1 MVITGADR
9 LLLAGTLVAGAAVWV
24 AFAFFNTEPWD
35 TPYGIAALFAA
46 GLVFGYAGKE
56 HPLLWTLGIFVGQAL
71 AGFASLLFHRGGGAN
86 LFFPIGAAL
95 RRRAE

>member
-46 GLVFGYAGKE
+46 GLVFGCSADV
-56 HPLLWTLGIFVGQAL
+56 FV
-71 AGFASLLFHRGGGAN
+71 
-86 LFFPIGAAL
+86 
-95 RRRAE
+95 

>member
-9 LLLAGTLVAGAAVWV
+9 LLLAGTLIAGAAVWV
-24 AFAFFNTEPWD
+24 AFAFFNTEPRD

-46 GLVFGYAGKE
+46 GVVFGYAGK
-56 HPLLWTLGIFVGQAL
+56 AL